1 MTIRIYVKI
10 RSSLQ
15 IKEAKGDPKG
25 AEKLMRRDLDKD
37 PRDILKSEPII
48 DQFAKETGYIP
59 LQILQNQYDP
69 YLGQGAQGRVYEVT
83 KNGKVYA
90 LKLAN
95 KQNDYE
101 PDREYNNRIKL
112 RALFNGFPTHIKK
125 HFPLIYG
132 MGEWVYAKNTAREQ
146 QTYYY
151 YIMEKLD
158 PMDAAAAHSFKIL
171 DKPDGLGAPKKDAS
185 KLKVF
190 SDEDFKI
197 FNDIVYQKLL
207 YGDDD
212 VSGIIYYFSNIENQE
227 DKNKLLDGDLP
238 LGRFVNKYLYNYYLL
253 WQKDITKKA
262 VKNLNASEL
271 KSYISKLI
279 DGLRNNS
286 KSVVKS
292 LADEIFI
299 KERDVY
305 ESSAHVKKILDD
317 HLKKINNNI
326 LNSILDPK
334 IGLNIR
340 SDDQEL
346 TFPEGPILELYNAL
360 KVLVKTYNIDVQDI
374 KQSNVMKRKDGT
386 LVVTD
391 IGIWGFDDDEE

>member
-132 MGEWVYAKNTAREQ
+132 MG
-146 QTYYY
+146 
-151 YIMEKLD
+151 
-158 PMDAAAAHSFKIL
+158 
-171 DKPDGLGAPKKDAS
+171 
-185 KLKVF
+185 
-190 SDEDFKI
+190 
-197 FNDIVYQKLL
+197 
-207 YGDDD
+207 
-212 VSGIIYYFSNIENQE
+212 
-227 DKNKLLDGDLP
+227 
-238 LGRFVNKYLYNYYLL
+238 
-253 WQKDITKKA
+253 
-262 VKNLNASEL
+262 
-271 KSYISKLI
+271 
-279 DGLRNNS
+279 
-286 KSVVKS
+286 
-292 LADEIFI
+292 
-299 KERDVY
+299 
-305 ESSAHVKKILDD
+305 
-317 HLKKINNNI
+317 
-326 LNSILDPK
+326 
-334 IGLNIR
+334 
-340 SDDQEL
+340 
-346 TFPEGPILELYNAL
+346 
-360 KVLVKTYNIDVQDI
+360 
-374 KQSNVMKRKDGT
+374 
-386 LVVTD
+386 
-391 IGIWGFDDDEE
+391 